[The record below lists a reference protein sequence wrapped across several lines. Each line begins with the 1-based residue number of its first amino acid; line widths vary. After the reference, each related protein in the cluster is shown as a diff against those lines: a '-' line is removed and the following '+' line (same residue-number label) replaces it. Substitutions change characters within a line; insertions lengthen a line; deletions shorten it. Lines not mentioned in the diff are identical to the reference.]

1 MKVFILMQ
9 YSCDNDS
16 IINVYLDET
25 KAQTQADWLN
35 SEDNPDYYVND
46 YAYVEFPRGGRMKP
60 MAKRN
65 PTKYQQRRRVFLVYL
80 PAAWVVI
87 AFVCWG
93 LAWLIKNAPL

>member
-1 MKVFILMQ
+1 M
-9 YSCDNDS
+9 C
-16 IINVYLDET
+16 
-25 KAQTQADWLN
+25 
-35 SEDNPDYYVND
+35 
-46 YAYVEFPRGGRMKP
+46 KP

-80 PAAWVVI
+80 PAAWVAIAFVCWGL

>member
-25 KAQTQADWLN
+25 KARTQADWLN

-46 YAYVEFPRGGRMKP
+46 YAYVESRE
-60 MAKRN
+60 
-65 PTKYQQRRRVFLVYL
+65 
-80 PAAWVVI
+80 VI
-87 AFVCWG
+87 E
-93 LAWLIKNAPL
+93 